1 MRDGLDEAFCWM
13 RPLGGRP
20 LGPSPGEERQ
30 GLAGVMWL
38 SGRCATRL
46 GRQSRAVCVRGGGV
60 LFWCS
65 CACTCWCLNVP
76 ECLECDTG
84 FSKA

>member
-38 SGRCATRL
+38 SGRCATRH
-46 GRQSRAVCVRGGGV
+46 GRQSRAVCAWGGGGAV
-60 LFWCS
+60 LVFLHLHLLVFE
-65 CACTCWCLNVP
+65 CA
-76 ECLECDTG
+76 
-84 FSKA
+84 